1 MESRDRNQ
9 FVLFIALVIAFLI
22 GGFFPLVPNFIQP
35 ATPLPTHTPN
45 PTYTPFPTATAT
57 DTPTHTPTPTVTN
70 TSTPFPTYTPLPT
83 NTPNPTYTPLPT
95 YTPFPTPTAT
105 NTPTHT
111 PTPTVTNTSTPFPT
125 YTPLPTNT
133 PNPTYTPLPTYTPFP
148 TATSTST
155 PTFTPT
161 VNPRRIILDNLIPL
175 EQLDVTS
182 AEANQENITSIN
194 NGIFNLCGYSANHA
208 YYGVIEVG
216 IDLSGI
222 GKDNI
227 IYDSVSD
234 NVTVI
239 LPLPAITSCR
249 IEYIDQYDG
258 SHTLCGTDWDTL
270 RQLAQHDV
278 MSDFVTEV
286 KERGILDR
294 AEFQATLLM
303 GSLVSRLTNKLVNIE
318 YETTDA
324 EPELPPSCITEIPS
338 GWTKDE
344 NGAWSKTG

>member
-1 MESRDRNQ
+1 MESRDRTR

-22 GGFFPLVPNFIQP
+22 GGFFPLAPNLIQP
-35 ATPLPTHTPN
+35 ATPLPTYTLYPTHTPN

-57 DTPTHTPTPTVTN
+57 HTPTHTPTPTVTNTPTLTPTATDTPTHTPTPTVTN
-70 TSTPFPTYTPLPT
+70 TL
-83 NTPNPTYTPLPT
+83 
-95 YTPFPTPTAT
+95 
-105 NTPTHT
+105 
-111 PTPTVTNTSTPFPT
+111 TPFPT

-161 VNPRRIILDNLIPL
+161 VNPRRTILDNLIPL
-175 EQLDVTS
+175 GQLDVTS
-182 AEANQENITSIN
+182 AEARQENITSIN
-194 NGIFNLCGYSANHA
+194 NGICSYSANHA
-208 YYGVIEVG
+208 SYGVIEVG
-216 IDLSGI
+216 IDLSDI

-227 IYDSVSD
+227 IYDSASD
-234 NVTVI
+234 NLTVI

-249 IEYIDQYDG
+249 IEYIDQRDG
-258 SHTLCGTDWDTL
+258 SHTLCGTDWDIL
-270 RQLAQHDV
+270 RQLAQYDV
-278 MSDFVTEV
+278 MSDFVTEI
-286 KERGILDR
+286 KERGVLDR
-294 AEFQATLLM
+294 AKSQATLLM
-303 GSLVSRLTNKLVNIE
+303 GSLVSRLTNKLVHIE